1 MYWNVHS
8 WGIPLCALGGMI
20 TWAAYLIAV
29 MLGCDVLGA
38 NFWATIV
45 AAIYSEVMARI
56 RKYPAITYLVVSLFP
71 LLPGAGIYY
80 TTAAILQKNTELA
93 YAKGSETAG
102 IAGVMAVGILLVS
115 TIVKLYYT
123 LKNQHHHNI
132 QH

>member
-1 MYWNVHS
+1 MKLDC
-8 WGIPLCALGGMI
+8 GI
-20 TWAAYLIAV
+20 
-29 MLGCDVLGA
+29 LGA

-45 AAIYSEVMARI
+45 AAVYAEIMARI

-80 TTAAILQKNTELA
+80 TTAAILEKNTELA
-93 YAKGSETAG
+93 YAKGSETAA

-115 TIVKLYYT
+115 TVVKLYYT
-123 LKNQHHHNI
+123 LKKQHHHNV